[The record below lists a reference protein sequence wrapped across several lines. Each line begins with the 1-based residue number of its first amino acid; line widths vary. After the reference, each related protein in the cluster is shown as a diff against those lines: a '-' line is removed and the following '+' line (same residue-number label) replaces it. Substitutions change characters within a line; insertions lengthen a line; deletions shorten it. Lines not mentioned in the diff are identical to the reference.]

1 MPTTDAMSNVL
12 TELQTI
18 ERWPAG
24 RVLFREGE
32 EPKGI
37 YFLLSGQIDL
47 IFSARNGYA
56 KPLRVA
62 EEGHILGL
70 SAIVSQRKHDYSAT
84 TRTPCE
90 IGFVDCKQFLDFVDH
105 RPAVWF
111 NVLQL
116 LSEDFQAGQRIGS
129 LRVENPFA

>member
-1 MPTTDAMSNVL
+1 MPTTTPMSTAL
-12 TELQTI
+12 TELQTL

-32 EPKGI
+32 EPRGI
-37 YFLLSGQIDL
+37 YFLQSGQIDL
-47 IFSARNGYA
+47 VFSARNGYA

-62 EEGHILGL
+62 EPGHILGL
-70 SAIVSQRKHDYSAT
+70 SAIVSQRNHDYSAT

-90 IGFVDCKQFLDFVDH
+90 VGFIERKRFLDYVDH
-105 RPAVWF
+105 SPAVWF

-116 LSEDFQAGQRIGS
+116 LSEDVNACYDCIRSITAA
-129 LRVENPFA
+129 R